1 MLRDYS
7 SSTEI
12 AFFFVCLVLFSM
24 YKVCSWSLKMDR
36 GIKERYGSMKG
47 NHRTLMLKKAF

>member
-12 AFFFVCLVLFSM
+12 AFFFVCLVSM